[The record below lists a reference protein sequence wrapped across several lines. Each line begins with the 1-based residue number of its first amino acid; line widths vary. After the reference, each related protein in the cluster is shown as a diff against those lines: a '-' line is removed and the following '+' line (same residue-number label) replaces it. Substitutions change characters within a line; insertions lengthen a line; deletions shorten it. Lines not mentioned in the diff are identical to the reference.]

1 MAGAQRG
8 TTVDVDASAFTAGL
22 RRSLD
27 QLRLD
32 TEADLLRLGHR
43 AVRNMRQLCPVD
55 TGRLRNSI
63 GLTTG
68 RDSRGLFLDVGTDVE
83 YAPPV
88 EFGTRYM
95 RAQPFIRPGLAEA
108 VRDGLR

>member
-8 TTVDVDASAFTAGL
+8 TTVDVDAADFLAGL
-22 RRSLD
+22 RRAIDGLV
-27 QLRLD
+27 LD
-32 TEADLLRLGHR
+32 TEADLMRLAQR

-55 TGRLRNSI
+55 LGTLRGSI

-68 RDSRGLFLDVGTDVE
+68 RDGRGLYVDVGTDLE

-88 EFGTRYM
+88 EYGTRHM
-95 RAQPFIRPGLAEA
+95 RAQPFVRPGLAEA
-108 VRDGLR
+108 VRGGLG